1 MSHLGHYGEADIG
14 HEDPPGTFRL
24 LCLSRD
30 IMILFYEALHC
41 CGLLSHLCE
50 PQIGVYVNHTKPKMA
65 SGAERIKV
73 GVCGKILQLYWEAA
87 ISYQEGC
94 YPWARL
100 GSLICLFSWDEG

>member
-50 PQIGVYVNHTKPKMA
+50 PQIGVYVNHTKPEMA
-65 SGAERIKV
+65 SGADRIKV
-73 GVCGKILQLYWEAA
+73 GVWKNSPAL
-87 ISYQEGC
+87 
-94 YPWARL
+94 L
-100 GSLICLFSWDEG
+100 GSCHLVSGRLLPLGQIGKFNLLVLLG